1 MAEWK
6 KVIVSG
12 SNAHLNEVTASKFKG
27 DGSAITGVTATTLG
41 FNLIDGNGIADFSF
55 DASQQQTVS
64 VEADGSTLSVGASGV
79 KVADAGITGTQLNAS
94 VAGAGLAG
102 GAGSA
107 LSVDLDEL
115 SAAAVDNSADSI
127 VFIDASDNSS
137 KKESIADLV
146 AGMDGTGLT
155 ATNGVLAVDAAQSQI
170 TSLGTLTALTV
181 DNIAM
186 NGAVIGHT
194 SDTDLITLS
203 SGVVTV
209 AGELDATSLDISG
222 NADIDGTLEADA
234 ITIGGESMAEVIADT
249 VGAMV
254 GSNTETGINVTFD
267 DSDNTLDFV
276 IGAGVIRDSM
286 LNDDVATGLAGA
298 GTTATSGVLNVI
310 GGDGITVN
318 ADEVEAAVDDS
329 SIELSATNGSGV
341 LQVKASGITNA
352 MLNGSIA
359 NDKLANSSVSLGGV
373 SVALGGTDATPAF
386 DLQDATGYA
395 TTALVGTITNA
406 QLAGS
411 IANDKLANSSITVG
425 GQAVALGGT
434 ISGENIA
441 DALNSNLN
449 GDVNFG
455 NQSDDKVTFAG
466 GVTIEGNL
474 TVQGSQT
481 IVSSSNLLVE
491 DKFILLNSGSN
502 AGDGGLVVQ
511 NGSDNQGAA
520 FVFDDSADRWGFQVD
535 LNHTATTSTPTAYAA
550 AAIKTEGSAPP
561 AVYNKNGNIQIDEN
575 GEIYIYVE

>member
-12 SNAHLNEVTASKFKG
+12 SAAELLNVTASFKG
-27 DGSAITGVTATTLG
+27 DGSGITGVTATTLG
-41 FNLIDGNGIADFSF
+41 FDIIDGNGIADFSF
-55 DASQQQTVS
+55 DASSQQTVS
-64 VEADGSTLSVGASGV
+64 VQADGSTLSVGASGV

-107 LSVDLDEL
+107 LSVDLNEL
-115 SAAAVDNSADSI
+115 SAAAVDNAADSI

-137 KKESIADLV
+137 KKESVADLV

-186 NGAVIGHT
+186 DGAVIGHT
-194 SDTDLITLS
+194 SDTDLITLA

-209 AGELDATSLDISG
+209 AGELDAVSLDISG

-234 ITIGGESMAEVIADT
+234 ITVGGETLSEVIADK
-249 VGAMV
+249 VGTMV
-254 GSNTETGINVTFD
+254 GSNTETGISVTYD
-267 DSDNTLDFV
+267 DTDDTLDFV
-276 IGAGVIRDSM
+276 IGAGSIVDSM
-286 LNDDVATGLAGA
+286 LNDDVASGLAGA
-298 GTTATSGVLNVI
+298 GTTASSGVLNVI

-318 ADEVEAAVDDS
+318 ADEVEVTVDGS
-329 SIELSATNGSGV
+329 SIELDNTNGSGA
-341 LQVKASGITNA
+341 LRVKASGVTNA
-352 MLNGSIA
+352 MLAGSIA
-359 NDKLANSSVSLGGV
+359 NGKLANSSVSLGGV
-373 SVALGGTDATPAF
+373 SIALGETDATPAF
-386 DLQDATGYA
+386 DLQDATGLP
-395 TTALVGTITNA
+395 TTSLTGTITNA

-411 IANDKLANSSITVG
+411 IANGKLANSSITVG
-425 GQAVALGGT
+425 GQAVSLGGT
-434 ISGENIA
+434 VTGENIA

-455 NQSDDKVTFAG
+455 NQTDDKVTFAG

-511 NGSDNQGAA
+511 NGSDNQGSA

-550 AAIKTEGSAPP
+550 AAVKTTGSPPP
-561 AVYNKNGNIQIDEN
+561 AVYNKNGNIQIDN
-575 GEIYIYVE
+575 DGDIFIYVE

>member
-12 SNAHLNEVTASKFKG
+12 SDAELNSVTASFKG
-27 DGSAITGVTATTLG
+27 DGSGITGVTATTLG
-41 FNLIDGNGIADFSF
+41 FDIIDGNGIADFSF
-55 DASQQQTVS
+55 DASSQQTVS
-64 VEADGSTLSVGASGV
+64 VQADGSTLSVGASGV
-79 KVADAGITGTQLNAS
+79 KVADSGITPTQLNS
-94 VAGAGLAG
+94 NVAGTGIGLSGAGLA
-102 GAGSA
+102 
-107 LSVDLDEL
+107 VDLNEL
-115 SAAAVDNSADSI
+115 SAAAVANSEDSI
-127 VFIDASDNSS
+127 VFIDASDNST

-170 TSLGTLTALTV
+170 TSLGTLSALTV
-181 DNIAM
+181 DNVVID
-186 NGAVIGHT
+186 GAVIGHT
-194 SDTDLITLS
+194 GDTDLITLS

-209 AGELDATSLDISG
+209 AGEVDATSLDISG
-222 NADIDGTLEADA
+222 DADIDGTLEADA
-234 ITIGGESMAEVIADT
+234 ITIGGVTLAETISDT

-254 GSNTETGINVTFD
+254 GSNTETGISVSYD
-267 DSDNTLDFV
+267 DTDNTLDFV
-276 IGAGVIRDSM
+276 IGAGSIVDSM
-286 LNDDVATGLAGA
+286 LNDDVASGLAGA

-310 GGDGITVN
+310 GGDGITVSAN
-318 ADEVEAAVDDS
+318 EVEVTVDGS
-329 SIELSATNGSGV
+329 SIELDNTNGSGALRV
-341 LQVKASGITNA
+341 RASGVTNA
-352 MLNGSIA
+352 MLAGSIA

-386 DLQDATGYA
+386 DLQDATGY
-395 TTALVGTITNA
+395 TTSALVGTITNA

-411 IANDKLANSSITVG
+411 IENGKLQNSSITVG
-425 GQAVALGGT
+425 GTATSLGGT
-434 ISGENIA
+434 VTGEHIA
-441 DALNSNLN
+441 AALNSNLN

-455 NQSDDKVTFAG
+455 NQADDKVTFAG

-474 TVQGSQT
+474 TVQGAQT

-511 NGSDNQGAA
+511 NGSDNQGSA

-561 AVYNKNGNIQIDEN
+561 AVYNKNGNIQIDN
-575 GEIYIYVE
+575 DGEIYIYVE

>member
-12 SNAHLNEVTASKFKG
+12 SDAELNSVTASFSG
-27 DGSAITGVTATTLG
+27 DGSGITGVTATTLG
-41 FNLIDGNGIADFSF
+41 NTIVDGNGIADFSF
-55 DASQQQTVS
+55 DASSGATVS
-64 VEADGSTLSVGASGV
+64 IEADGSTLSVGASGV
-79 KVADAGITGTQLNAS
+79 KVADAGITPTQLNS
-94 VAGAGLAG
+94 NVAGAGLG
-102 GAGSA
+102 LSGAGLA
-107 LSVDLDEL
+107 VDLDEL
-115 SAAAVDNSADSI
+115 SAAAVDNAADSI

-181 DNIAM
+181 DNVAID
-186 NGAVIGHT
+186 GAVIGHT
-194 SDTDLITLS
+194 SDTDLITLA

-209 AGELDATSLDISG
+209 AGELDAQSLDVSG
-222 NADIDGTLEADA
+222 NVDIDGTLEADA
-234 ITIGGESMAEVIADT
+234 ITIDDKTMSEFVSDT

-254 GSNTETGINVTFD
+254 GSNTETGISVSYD
-267 DSDNTLDFV
+267 DTDNTLDFV
-276 IGAGVIRDSM
+276 IGANSIRDSM
-286 LNDDVATGLAGA
+286 VNDDVASGLAGA
-298 GTTATSGVLNVI
+298 GTTASSGVLNVI

-318 ADEVEAAVDDS
+318 ADEVEVTVDGS
-329 SIELSATNGSGV
+329 SIELDNTNGSGALRV
-341 LQVKASGITNA
+341 AAGGVTNA
-352 MLNGSIA
+352 MLAGSIA
-359 NDKLANSSVSLGGV
+359 NGKLDNSSVSLGGV
-373 SVALGGTDATPAF
+373 SIALGGTDATPAF

-395 TTALVGTITNA
+395 TSALVGTITNA

-411 IANDKLANSSITVG
+411 IENGKLQNSSITVG
-425 GQAVALGGT
+425 GSATSLGGT
-434 ISGENIA
+434 VAGSHIA
-441 DALNSNLN
+441 AALNADLG

-455 NQSDDKVTFAG
+455 NQTDDKVTFAG

-481 IVSSSNLLVE
+481 VVSSSNLLVE

-511 NGSDNQGAA
+511 NGSNNQGAA

-535 LNHTATTSTPTAYAA
+535 LLHTATTSVPTAYAA
-550 AAIKTEGSAPP
+550 AAVKTEGSPPP
-561 AVYNKNGNIQIDEN
+561 AVYNKNGNIQIDN
-575 GEIYIYVE
+575 AGDIFIYVE

>member
-12 SNAHLNEVTASKFKG
+12 SDAELNSVTASFKG
-27 DGSAITGVTATTLG
+27 DGSGITGVTATTLG
-41 FNLIDGNGIADFSF
+41 FDIIDGNGIADFSF
-55 DASQQQTVS
+55 DASSQQTVS
-64 VEADGSTLSVGASGV
+64 VQADGSTLSVGASGV
-79 KVADAGITGTQLNAS
+79 KVADSGITPTQLNS
-94 VAGAGLAG
+94 NVAGTGIGLSGAGLA
-102 GAGSA
+102 
-107 LSVDLDEL
+107 VDLNEL
-115 SAAAVDNSADSI
+115 SAAAVANSEDSI
-127 VFIDASDNSS
+127 VFIDASDNST

-170 TSLGTLTALTV
+170 TSLGTLSALTV
-181 DNIAM
+181 DNVVID
-186 NGAVIGHT
+186 GAVIGHT
-194 SDTDLITLS
+194 GDTDLITLS

-209 AGELDATSLDISG
+209 AGEVDATSLDISG
-222 NADIDGTLEADA
+222 DADIDGTLEADA
-234 ITIGGESMAEVIADT
+234 ITIGGVTLAETISDT

-254 GSNTETGINVTFD
+254 GSNTETGISVSYD
-267 DSDNTLDFV
+267 DTDNTLDFV
-276 IGAGVIRDSM
+276 IGAGSIVDSM
-286 LNDDVATGLAGA
+286 LNDDVASGLAGA

-310 GGDGITVN
+310 GGDGITVSAN
-318 ADEVEAAVDDS
+318 EVEVTVDGS
-329 SIELSATNGSGV
+329 SIELDNTNGSGALRV
-341 LQVKASGITNA
+341 RASGVTNA
-352 MLNGSIA
+352 MLAGSIA

-386 DLQDATGYA
+386 DLQDATGY
-395 TTALVGTITNA
+395 TTSALVGTITNA

-411 IANDKLANSSITVG
+411 IANSKLANSSITVG
-425 GQAVALGGT
+425 GTATSLGGT
-434 ISGENIA
+434 VTGEHIA
-441 DALNSNLN
+441 AALNSNLN

-455 NQSDDKVTFAG
+455 NQADDKVTFAG

-474 TVQGSQT
+474 TVQGAQT

-511 NGSDNQGAA
+511 NGSDNQGSA

-561 AVYNKNGNIQIDEN
+561 AVYNKNGNIQIDN
-575 GEIYIYVE
+575 DGEIYIYVE

>member
-41 FNLIDGNGIADFSF
+41 NTIVDGNGIADFSF
-55 DASQQQTVS
+55 DASSGATVS
-64 VEADGSTLSVGASGV
+64 IEADGSTLSVGASGV

-107 LSVDLDEL
+107 LSVDLNEL
-115 SAAAVDNSADSI
+115 GAAAVDNSADSI

-181 DNIAM
+181 DDIAM

-194 SDTDLITLS
+194 SDTDLITLA

-209 AGELDATSLDISG
+209 AGELDAQSLDVSG
-222 NADIDGTLEADA
+222 NVDIDGTLEADA
-234 ITIGGESMAEVIADT
+234 ITIDDKTMSEFVSDT

-254 GSNTETGINVTFD
+254 GSNTETGISVSYD

-276 IGAGVIRDSM
+276 IGAGSIVDSM
-286 LNDDVATGLAGA
+286 LNDDVASGLAGA

-411 IANDKLANSSITVG
+411 ISNDKLANSSITVG
-425 GQAVALGGT
+425 GSETALGGT
-434 ISGENIA
+434 VAGSHIA
-441 DALNSNLN
+441 AALNADLG
-449 GDVNFG
+449 GDVSFG
-455 NQSDDKVTFAG
+455 NQTDDKVTFAG

-511 NGSDNQGAA
+511 NGSDNQGSA

-550 AAIKTEGSAPP
+550 AAVKTEGSAPP
-561 AVYNKNGNIQIDEN
+561 AVYNKNGNIQIDN
-575 GEIYIYVE
+575 DGEIYIYVE